1 MVSNILPV
9 PYHICHDEHAGDHV
23 YHYPEC
29 FEKQCYPCFFDAKDG
44 HSRTILIGVAHDMPS
59 GSGPDAFYASYHCRL
74 TQIARANPA
83 NQATAI
89 TAYLIFLR
97 GDILD
102 QVLAML
108 FPVYLTY
115 LFALQ
120 HHFDL
125 CLDVCINIAVLKRR
139 RPCSHFSRS
148 CLPEQM

>member
-1 MVSNILPV
+1 V
-9 PYHICHDEHAGDHV
+9 PYDIGYDEPASDHMYNDPESLEAQCHSG
-23 YHYPEC
+23 
-29 FEKQCYPCFFDAKDG
+29 FFHREYG
-44 HSRTILIGVAHDMPS
+44 HTRTILIGVSHDMTS
-59 GSGPDAFYASYHCRL
+59 GPGPDAFYASYHCRL
-74 TQIARANPA
+74 IQIARANPA

-125 CLDVCINIAVLKRR
+125 CLDVCIKYSSI
-139 RPCSHFSRS
+139 
-148 CLPEQM
+148 

>member
-1 MVSNILPV
+1 M
-9 PYHICHDEHAGDHV
+9 

-97 GDILD
+97 RGILD

-125 CLDVCINIAVLKRR
+125 CPYLRLNI
-139 RPCSHFSRS
+139 
-148 CLPEQM
+148 CLIQEPTHVRIL